1 MDRRIG
7 FAQFEPRFGERDEN
21 LRAIER
27 LAAVGMEAHLLVF
40 PELAVSG
47 YEFRDRGEVAALAE
61 SFGDGPTSVLA
72 RGLAAR
78 HDTTLVIGYP
88 ECDGDR
94 LYNSCLLATPD
105 GRLVNYRKMHL
116 FSRETQLFEPGD
128 APPPVTETPSG
139 LIGLMICFDWVFPEA
154 ARILGLAGAQIIAHP
169 SNLVLQFCQRAM
181 FARSVENRVY
191 SITANRIGTE
201 ARAGR
206 SLTFTGASQVLGPKG
221 DLLAQGPPDA
231 ECVATALVDISLADD
246 KHITEFNDLFAD
258 RRVELYTALLD

>member
-7 FAQFEPRFGERDEN
+7 FAQFEPKFGERGEN
-21 LRAIER
+21 LQAIER
-27 LAAVGMEAHLLVF
+27 LAAVGTDADLLVF

-47 YEFRDRGEVAALAE
+47 YEFRDRGELAALAE

-72 RGLAAR
+72 RDLAAK

-88 ECDGDR
+88 ERDGDR
-94 LYNSCLLATPD
+94 LYNSCLLSAPD

-116 FSRETQLFEPGD
+116 FSRETKLFNPGD
-128 APPPVTETPSG
+128 APPPVIETPSG
-139 LIGLMICFDWVFPEA
+139 RVGMMICFDWVFPEA
-154 ARILGLAGAQIIAHP
+154 ARMLGLAGAQIIAHP
-169 SNLVLQFCQRAM
+169 SNLVLLLCQRAM

-201 ARAGR
+201 VRAGR
-206 SLTFTGASQVLGPKG
+206 SLTFTGSSQVLGPKG

-231 ECVATALVDISLADD
+231 ECVTTAVVDISLADD
-246 KHITEFNDLFAD
+246 KHITELNDLYAD
-258 RRVELYTALLD
+258 RRVELYTTLLD